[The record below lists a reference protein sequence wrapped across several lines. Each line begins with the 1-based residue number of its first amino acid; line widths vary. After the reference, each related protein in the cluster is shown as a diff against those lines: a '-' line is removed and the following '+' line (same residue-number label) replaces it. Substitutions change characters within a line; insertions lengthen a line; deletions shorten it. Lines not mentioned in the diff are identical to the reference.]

1 MPRRSPNAL
10 CFPRVRA
17 WLSEGDLPE
26 RMPRFRCPTGTECCC
41 HQTRARGPK
50 SREEGTVTGEQ
61 GRRGGTGHAEA
72 CDIPPS
78 RLPRWRYTPQDPGQG
93 QISGGRRMWQL
104 NHKALE
110 PTNWPSLVC
119 SNAVRLGGDIWRSY
133 FDSATIGHDVMP
145 SSFEM
150 ASRVC
155 LWLKI
160 VSSIQSRRKASH
172 KEHTGQ

>member
-50 SREEGTVTGEQ
+50 SREEGAVTGEQ

-72 CDIPPS
+72 CDVPPS
-78 RLPRWRYTPQDPGQG
+78 RLPRWRYTPPGPWSRADIRREGDVTSKSQG
-93 QISGGRRMWQL
+93 SRTNEL
-104 NHKALE
+104 AL
-110 PTNWPSLVC
+110 T
-119 SNAVRLGGDIWRSY
+119 RLFKCCPPRW
-133 FDSATIGHDVMP
+133 GHLEKL
-145 SSFEM
+145 F
-150 ASRVC
+150 R
-155 LWLKI
+155 
-160 VSSIQSRRKASH
+160 QRHHRSRRHAVLLRNGLQSLPLAQNSIIHPEQAKVLP
-172 KEHTGQ
+172 